1 MGVAGRCPT
10 TPAMPTITIDGQT
23 IEAPA
28 GAMLLPVA
36 LENGVH
42 IPHYCWHPKLSIDG
56 SCRMCQVE
64 VEGSPKLVIACNM
77 PIRDGM
83 VVRTTT
89 PAVQNARRGVMELLL
104 VNHPLD
110 CPICDK
116 AGECLLQDYSF
127 AYGSRQTRT
136 REPRRKLEKRKD
148 IGPRMILD
156 QERCILCRRCVR
168 FCREITKTNELGV
181 FDMGDRSRLDVLDGT
196 PLANDYSI
204 CTADVCPVGAL
215 ESKDFHHRLR
225 VWFLT
230 KTPSVCPSCS
240 NGCNITVHHYRDR
253 IWRLMPRRNDAVNDT
268 WMCDHGRLNY
278 QWVNDAHRL
287 RQPLL
292 QRDGKLEPC
301 DWDEA
306 ISTAA
311 RRLHRIAAATGG
323 QGIGAVASPHLTNEE
338 HFRFAQVLQAL
349 GVTSVDV
356 ALVTGGSDDFLIKAE
371 KAANVRGARDMGLR
385 AAANGVG
392 LPALLEA
399 AADGRLRALYVCGPD
414 LWETAERSLLTRAIE
429 RLECLIV
436 QDITRSPLAERAHV
450 VLQALT
456 FAEKSGTFTNGTG
469 RVQWLQRAIE
479 PPDGQPS
486 DGEIFSRLLSQL
498 GEARWSF
505 APESVLAEIAAA
517 VPAYAGLTS
526 ACIGALGYQLPDAS
540 AAASSGADSH

>member
-1 MGVAGRCPT
+1 
-10 TPAMPTITIDGQT
+10 MPTITIDGQT
-23 IEAPA
+23 IDAPA

-36 LENGVH
+36 LEHGVH

-83 VVRTTT
+83 IVRTTT
-89 PAVQNARRGVMELLL
+89 PAVHNARRGVMELLL

-168 FCREITKTNELGV
+168 FCREITGTNELGV
-181 FDMGDRSRLDVLDGT
+181 FNMGDRSKLDVVDGQ

-278 QWVNDAHRL
+278 QWVNDPNRL

-292 QRDGKLEPC
+292 RRNGQLEAC

-306 ISTAA
+306 IATAA
-311 RRLHRIAAATGG
+311 RRLHRVAAATGG
-323 QGIGAVASPHLTNEE
+323 HGIGVVASPHLTNEE

-349 GVTSVDV
+349 GVTNVDV
-356 ALVTGGSDDFLIKAE
+356 AVITGASDDILIKAE
-371 KAANVRGARDMGLR
+371 KAANARGARDMGLR
-385 AAANGVG
+385 AAADGMG
-392 LPALLEA
+392 LPAMLQA
-399 AADGRLRALYVCGPD
+399 AAEGRLGAVYVCGPD
-414 LWETAERSLLTRAIE
+414 LWATAERDLLTRAIG

-436 QDITRSPLAERAHV
+436 QDITRSPLAEQAHI
-450 VLQALT
+450 VLPSLS
-456 FAEKSGTFTNGTG
+456 FAEKTGTFTNAAG
-469 RVQWLQRAIE
+469 RVQRVQRAIE
-479 PPDGQPS
+479 PSDGQPS
-486 DGEIFSRLLSQL
+486 DGEIFSRLFSQL
-498 GEARWSF
+498 GEGRWSF
-505 APESVLAEIAAA
+505 DPESVLAEIAASI
-517 VPAYAGLTS
+517 PGYAGLTS
-526 ACIGALGYQLPDAS
+526 AQIGALGYQLPDAP
-540 AAASSGADSH
+540 AQGGADDAHAG